1 MEQVRIVPG
10 LIPHA
15 PPHLLGSCSGTNHIL
30 ALSKYLNCI
39 VSVEFDFWWAR
50 VIAAQQYKEANSR
63 FVSHLDDPEQFLSWD
78 EGSAC
83 SESIV
88 APFETVVKDTIP
100 PGEFAACGTLSELAF
115 RLARD
120 DILAFAL
127 VEDLSQP
134 VLVELALRSH
144 VVSLLRLPSLKM
156 PSSPAFPLVD
166 VASAVTSYP
175 TARDLH

>member
-1 MEQVRIVPG
+1 MFF
-10 LIPHA
+10 
-15 PPHLLGSCSGTNHIL
+15 S
-30 ALSKYLNCI
+30 
-39 VSVEFDFWWAR
+39 W
-50 VIAAQQYKEANSR
+50 EA
-63 FVSHLDDPEQFLSWD
+63 
-78 EGSAC
+78 GSAV
-83 SESIV
+83 SKIIV
-88 APFETVVKDTIP
+88 APLDPVVKYRMP

-144 VVSLLRLPSLKM
+144 VETLLRLPSHKM
-156 PSSPAFPLVD
+156 PSSQAFPVVD
-166 VASAVTSYP
+166 VDPVVTNYP